1 MLHYILRRLA
11 LMPLTVIGVSFVI
24 FALTR
29 LMPGGPVEQMLQ
41 RNLAGSSQG
50 KSAAGATQSASISEQ
65 ELERLERQFGLDK
78 NIFQAYC
85 QWLGLWPVEYDFS
98 QYELSADG
106 NSRLEIII
114 DGQNYSIEADAKR
127 VLAMNPPAP
136 QGYIF
141 NIQSPLQRATNALQR
156 GNKTVEPMQAEQ
168 LAANY
173 LPRLQIYK
181 SKFAGVLQG
190 QFGLSFKYNQPVLQM
205 MLERMPI
212 SLYYGLLAAFITWV
226 VSLPLGI
233 IKAVWHNS
241 IFDNISSLL
250 IFAGYAVPGF
260 ALGALLV
267 VFVAARLEWFPL
279 GGFCSSDFASLSWP
293 KQLLDLMWHAVL
305 PMCCY
310 CIGSFAATTML
321 MKNSLLETLGA
332 DYMRTAIAKGLSFRK
347 ALLGHALRN
356 ALLPLGPG
364 LGGLLSVLVS
374 GSMLIER
381 VFDISGFG
389 LLNYQAI
396 VDKDYSLI
404 MGILFISSLLMVL
417 GNLLGD
423 LIAAKLDPRVS
434 YH

>member
-1 MLHYILRRLA
+1 
-11 LMPLTVIGVSFVI
+11 MPLTLIGVSFVI
-24 FALTR
+24 FTLTR

-50 KSAAGATQSASISEQ
+50 KSAGGAAQTASISEQ

-85 QWLGLWPVEYDFS
+85 QWLGLWPVEYDYN
-98 QYELSADG
+98 QYELGESG
-106 NSRLEIII
+106 KNLLEIII
-114 DGQNYSIEADAKR
+114 DGKNYRIEVADGKLLSIS
-127 VLAMNPPAP
+127 PQAP
-136 QGYIF
+136 EQYVF
-141 NIQSPLQRATNALQR
+141 KLQTPLQRAEAALQR
-156 GNKTVEPMQAEQ
+156 QHKQADPQQ
-168 LAANY
+168 LQQLSANY

-181 SKFAGVLQG
+181 HKFAGVLQG
-190 QFGLSFKYNQPVLQM
+190 QFGLSFKYNQPVWDM
-205 MLERMPI
+205 MLQRMPV
-212 SLYYGLLAAFITWV
+212 SLYYGLLAAFITWL

-233 IKAVWHNS
+233 IKAVYHNS
-241 IFDNISSLL
+241 IFDNLSSLV

-279 GGFCSSDFASLSWP
+279 GGICSSDFASLSLP
-293 KQLLDLMWHAVL
+293 AQLLDLLWHAVL

-321 MKNSLLETLGA
+321 MKNSLQETLGA
-332 DYMRTAIAKGLSFRK
+332 DYMRTAIAKGLSFRQ

-356 ALLPLGPG
+356 ALLPLGSG

-389 LLNYQAI
+389 MLNYQAI

-423 LIAAKLDPRVS
+423 LIAAKLDPRIS